1 MDETHY
7 ETRESMTW
15 NQSADLDFEAARA
28 EWERQGEGAMTPQ
41 CEYGR
46 LDPSRVR
53 CPHLA
58 SHRVTLTTL
67 PDHLLCDEHA
77 DGVAARLAAGKL
89 RGVEMRAL
97 ATKGGE

>member
-1 MDETHY
+1 M
-7 ETRESMTW
+7 M
-15 NQSADLDFEAARA
+15 
-28 EWERQGEGAMTPQ
+28 PQ

-46 LDPSRVR
+46 LDPSRAR

-77 DGVAARLAAGKL
+77 DRVTARLAAGKL
-89 RGVEMRAL
+89 PGVEMRAL
-97 ATKGGE
+97 ADFDTAKKGGE